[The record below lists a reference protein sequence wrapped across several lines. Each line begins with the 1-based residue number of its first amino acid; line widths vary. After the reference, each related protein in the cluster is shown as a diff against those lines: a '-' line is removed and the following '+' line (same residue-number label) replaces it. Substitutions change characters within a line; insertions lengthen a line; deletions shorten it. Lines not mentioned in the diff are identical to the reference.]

1 MTSIVP
7 QDTVLEDSCPSLGFL
22 SLTGWVPAQRYQP
35 LGPSL
40 FTDWGRFFTSEGASV
55 LREQSVELVGNL
67 ALVAVAAML
76 SRLLMTAHI
85 PPPRYLKLQATP

>member
-22 SLTGWVPAQRYQP
+22 SLAGWVPAQRYQP

-40 FTDWGRFFTSEGASV
+40 STGWGRFFFGNRVGRAGFHWV
-55 LREQSVELVGNL
+55 LHGCRQRAVTT
-67 ALVAVAAML
+67 LVAPKPKTLA
-76 SRLLMTAHI
+76 RNNKT
-85 PPPRYLKLQATP
+85 

>member
-76 SRLLMTAHI
+76 SRLLMTVHI
-85 PPPRYLKLQATP
+85 PPPRYLKLRANP

>member
-22 SLTGWVPAQRYQP
+22 SLMAGYQHNGTNPLAPVSPPTGA
-35 LGPSL
+35 
-40 FTDWGRFFTSEGASV
+40 FFTSEGASV